1 MEVRTA
7 IAERRSI
14 RSFKSDPVS
23 DETVEELVELANM
36 APSAGNL
43 QAREFIAVR
52 DAGMKEA
59 LTDAALNQRFISEAP
74 VCIVVCVN
82 YERITH
88 YGDRGRELYV
98 FHDTGAAIQNLLL
111 AVHDMGLGAVWVG
124 AFKEDPVTDALNL
137 PEHVRPVAII
147 PVGHP
152 AQQPEM
158 RSRRGL
164 ADILRKE
171 SW

>member
-1 MEVRTA
+1 MEVKTA
-7 IAERRSI
+7 IRERRSI
-14 RSFKSDPVS
+14 RAFKTDPVA
-23 DETVEELVELANM
+23 EEVVIELIELANM

-52 DAGMKEA
+52 DDKTKEA
-59 LTDAALNQRFISEAP
+59 LAAAALNQMFISEAP

-82 YERITH
+82 YERIAH
-88 YGDRGRELYV
+88 YGERGRELYV
-98 FHDTGAAIQNLLL
+98 FHDTGAAIQNILL

-124 AFKEDPVTDALNL
+124 AFDEDPVKRILNL
-137 PEHVRPVAII
+137 PEHIRPVAIV

-152 AQQPEM
+152 VEQPKM
-158 RSRRGL
+158 RVRRDPS
-164 ADILRKE
+164 DILRKE

>member
-7 IAERRSI
+7 IRERRSI
-14 RSFKSDPVS
+14 RAFKSDPVA
-23 DETVEELVELANM
+23 EEVVEELMELANM

-52 DAGMKEA
+52 DDKTKEGLA
-59 LTDAALNQRFISEAP
+59 AAALNQMFISEVP

-82 YERITH
+82 YERIAH
-88 YGDRGRELYV
+88 YGERGRELYV
-98 FHDTGAAIQNLLL
+98 FHDTGAAIQNILL

-124 AFKEDPVTDALNL
+124 AFDEDPVKRILNL
-137 PEHVRPVAII
+137 PEHIRPVAII

-152 AQQPEM
+152 VEQPRM
-158 RSRRGL
+158 RSRRDL
-164 ADILRKE
+164 SDILRKE